1 MQTYLIL
8 GNVFSLLSAICI
20 AISVLKKNKNDLILW
35 QVIDVIFCILSNI
48 ALYTYSAMTTNSIA
62 LIRNILAY
70 KNKLTKKITWILFIL
85 CIVVGLYANNRGL
98 IGLFPIVASA
108 SYTIFMFTT
117 KDEQQMRWALVSN
130 LILWFVHDIY
140 IQAYPS
146 ALTDV
151 VLSIW
156 TSVQIFKKSKIK
168 SFFLKLFIFIS
179 PITAQYR
186 APFLKIPHLLRI
198 FCF

>member
-48 ALYTYSAMTTNSIA
+48 VLYTYSAMTTNSIA

-168 SFFLKLFIFIS
+168 SFFFKLPNS
-179 PITAQYR
+179 YG
-186 APFLKIPHLLRI
+186 
-198 FCF
+198 

>member
-8 GNVFSLLSAICI
+8 GNIFSLLSAICI
-20 AISVLKKNKNDLILW
+20 AISVLKKNKNDLIYW

-48 ALYTYSAMTTNSIA
+48 ALYTYAALTTNSIA

-85 CIVVGLYANNRGL
+85 CIIVGLWANNRGI
-98 IGLFPIVASA
+98 IGLFPIIAFA

-117 KDEQQMRWALVSN
+117 KNEQQMRWALSSN

-140 IQAYPS
+140 VQAYPS
-146 ALTDV
+146 ALTDII
-151 VLSIW
+151 LSIW
-156 TSVQIFKKSKIK
+156 TFMQIYK
-168 SFFLKLFIFIS
+168 
-179 PITAQYR
+179 YR
-186 APFLKIPHLLRI
+186 KQ
-198 FCF
+198 